1 MSNLHPVFW
10 VMAAAVLA
18 PLLAELPLRFKVP
31 VVVFEVLLGM
41 LIGPHG
47 LGLVNF
53 EGFIESMFTFGMA
66 ATLFMAGMELNFK
79 HIRGM
84 PLFLALR
91 GWGLSLVIGVA
102 LSALLYAT
110 PLARSPLMLTLALST
125 TALGTLLPLLRDA
138 GQLHTPFG
146 RLFVAAGTVGEV
158 GPIVTMSLLLSQE
171 YSTWQEFG
179 FLLLFLLL
187 VLAMAAAGMGL
198 RPAPVVALLT
208 RTLHASTQLPVRLA
222 LFLMAGYFVLTEEF
236 GFENILG
243 AFAAGMVV
251 GLATQDKAAKPLRH
265 KIDAVCFGWFIPFF
279 FVGTGV
285 KFHLT
290 AITHDLTTA
299 LLVPAFLLALLLVR
313 GAPVWWYGQ
322 HLARPDRVPFAL
334 YSSVASLSLVV
345 VITDIGVRT
354 HSIGSHVASA
364 LVGAALLSVLLFPT
378 IAGALRPRS
387 AAPTGAAERP
397 FDDD

>member
-18 PLLAELPLRFKVP
+18 PLLAELPLRFRVP

-208 RTLHASTQLPVRLA
+208 RTLHASTATAGTAGAVPDGRLLRADRGVRLREHPRR
-222 LFLMAGYFVLTEEF
+222 LCSRHGGRAGHAGQGGQAAAAQDRRRVL
-236 GFENILG
+236 
-243 AFAAGMVV
+243 
-251 GLATQDKAAKPLRH
+251 R
-265 KIDAVCFGWFIPFF
+265 
-279 FVGTGV
+279 
-285 KFHLT
+285 
-290 AITHDLTTA
+290 
-299 LLVPAFLLALLLVR
+299 LVHSLLLCGHRREVPSHR
-313 GAPVWWYGQ
+313 HHARLDHCAVGAGVSAG
-322 HLARPDRVPFAL
+322 
-334 YSSVASLSLVV
+334 SSVGAGGARVV
-345 VITDIGVRT
+345 VWP
-354 HSIGSHVASA
+354 AS
-364 LVGAALLSVLLFPT
+364 GNGRIECPSRCT
-378 IAGALRPRS
+378 RRW
-387 AAPTGAAERP
+387 RRCRWWW
-397 FDDD
+397 